1 MLNKIKELNNMTR
14 TQNSIHNEW
23 DEDIDFALSK
33 LEMLKTKLNRIKNQA
48 TMLGLHDLD
57 LPKELD
63 NFAEYELNEFHRS
76 LEPVFQT
83 VGTTFEVQYND

>member
-1 MLNKIKELNNMTR
+1 MTK

-48 TMLGLHDLD
+48 TMLGLHD
-57 LPKELD
+57 
-63 NFAEYELNEFHRS
+63 
-76 LEPVFQT
+76 
-83 VGTTFEVQYND
+83 